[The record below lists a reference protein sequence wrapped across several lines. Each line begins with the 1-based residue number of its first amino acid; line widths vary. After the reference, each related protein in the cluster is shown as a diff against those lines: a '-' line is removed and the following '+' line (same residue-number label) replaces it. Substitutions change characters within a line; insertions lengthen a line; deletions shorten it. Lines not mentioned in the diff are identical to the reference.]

1 MNIAKDTVVAFDY
14 TLKDDNGEVLDT
26 TEGAEPLEYIHGR
39 NNLISG
45 LEKELEGK
53 TPGDELKDIV
63 IPPAE
68 AYGEYIPSLAAE
80 VERANFP
87 EDVEIEVDMQFGAE
101 GPHGTQVVTVTKID
115 GDKITVDGNHPLAGK
130 TLHFDVKILAVREAT
145 EEEKA
150 KGLDNGCGCGCDHDD
165 CGDDCGCGHG
175 HCGCH

>member
-53 TPGDELKDIV
+53 NPGDELKDIV

-87 EDVEIEVDMQFGAE
+87 EDVEIE
-101 GPHGTQVVTVTKID
+101 
-115 GDKITVDGNHPLAGK
+115 
-130 TLHFDVKILAVREAT
+130 
-145 EEEKA
+145 
-150 KGLDNGCGCGCDHDD
+150 CGCGCDHDD